1 MFKFRIAKLDGGLQM
16 EHTKIKV
23 YGYRW
28 VVLMVF
34 LIINALMQ
42 MQWIT
47 FAPITSEAVAFYH
60 VPAMQIDLLSLIFMI
75 VYIFI
80 SIPAS
85 YIIDTKGIRIGIG
98 IGATLLGIF
107 GFFKGFYGSNYIMV
121 VIAQIGIAVGQPF
134 ILNSVTKVGV
144 RWFPLHERATQAGIS
159 TLAQFVGIII
169 AMVLTPYLFKAYGME
184 TMLMIYGIA
193 SLAGAIL
200 FLIFNREHPPTPPYP
215 PKHDER
221 IAVFAGL
228 KHIFKL
234 RDMIFLMIIFFV
246 ALGTF
251 NAMTTWIEQIIR
263 PHGFDITQAGIVGA
277 LMMVGGIFGAAV
289 LPIFSDK
296 LRKRKIF
303 LIISVIGA
311 IPGLAGLA
319 LTGNYPLLMACSFAF
334 GFFLIGGGPIGFQY
348 GAEICY
354 PAPEATSQGMLVLM
368 GQISGILFVVGMDIL
383 AGSNKTPAMI
393 LFLVLM
399 VVNIYFALK
408 LRESEHVKIEDI

>member
-1 MFKFRIAKLDGGLQM
+1 M

-47 FAPITSEAVAFYH
+47 FAPITSEAVAFYN

-121 VIAQIGIAVGQPF
+121 IIAQIGIAVGQPF

-184 TMLMIYGIA
+184 TMLMIYGVA

-200 FLIFNREHPPTPPYP
+200 F
-215 PKHDER
+215 
-221 IAVFAGL
+221 
-228 KHIFKL
+228 
-234 RDMIFLMIIFFV
+234 
-246 ALGTF
+246 
-251 NAMTTWIEQIIR
+251 
-263 PHGFDITQAGIVGA
+263 
-277 LMMVGGIFGAAV
+277 
-289 LPIFSDK
+289 
-296 LRKRKIF
+296 
-303 LIISVIGA
+303 
-311 IPGLAGLA
+311 
-319 LTGNYPLLMACSFAF
+319 
-334 GFFLIGGGPIGFQY
+334 
-348 GAEICY
+348 
-354 PAPEATSQGMLVLM
+354 
-368 GQISGILFVVGMDIL
+368 
-383 AGSNKTPAMI
+383 
-393 LFLVLM
+393 
-399 VVNIYFALK
+399 
-408 LRESEHVKIEDI
+408 